1 MFASWVG
8 NRKDTIHALWGLLLS
23 LFFFSPASS
32 FMKNELMLCV
42 FFCCPALCDAILE
55 GFPFSVDINA
65 LFVCFQ
71 AFNDIQLGGAAL
83 LLNTCLG
90 NCSMI
95 RSHNSCFPFI
105 VTFICLTLQPIY
117 VWILQSSD
125 WQNVAMP

>member
-1 MFASWVG
+1 
-8 NRKDTIHALWGLLLS
+8 
-23 LFFFSPASS
+23 
-32 FMKNELMLCV
+32 MLCV
-42 FFCCPALCDAILE
+42 FFCFPALCDAILE

-95 RSHNSCFPFI
+95 Q
-105 VTFICLTLQPIY
+105 VTLLLPLHGHVHLFNVTTHICMDIAITRLAKCGNAGSLRFLAGWAAISIPGH
-117 VWILQSSD
+117 LC
-125 WQNVAMP
+125 